1 MFGGLVVAKGAP
13 EVILHD
19 VPGTL
24 VELTIAAQIDALVR
38 LEKRFTQVEAV
49 GSKIKVFVPD
59 VTSQAAGAQ
68 IQELLTGIKIEQIQL
83 EEPGLEDAFIA
94 LLHRHH
100 LAGKE
105 EDSPAE
111 KVWRDSDPP
120 QGDGIAIVA
129 RELICDFDHFR
140 AVDRVSFE
148 VRQGEIFGLLAA
160 NGAGKTTVI
169 KMLTGIRPPTGGAGT
184 VAGADMRRASQSV
197 KERIGYVSQAFSL
210 YQDMTVQENL
220 RLFARIYGVPGRQ
233 ISERIDRVVQLAGL
247 GPVCTQ
253 LAGKLPMGIR
263 QRLALACALV
273 HGPLVLFLDEP
284 TSGVDPIGRRRFWKI
299 LVHLARVELVAILL
313 TTHYM
318 SEAEH
323 CDHLALMHAGK
334 VIADDTPAALKTA
347 LGQEAGQVLDLAA
360 EPVLSALEALEQAG
374 ISILNIL
381 ILWLM
386 VIWLF
391 GAPFKGDPL
400 FFFLASTIYVTCT
413 TGIGLLVSLL
423 VRTQVAAMMMTVV
436 VTVVPSV
443 LYSGL
448 LVPIASMDPAGQFE
462 AHLFPAMYY
471 TDIILGSFLKGVG
484 MEQLWGK
491 VLALL
496 IYAIVLWTAS
506 FLMFH
511 KRPKS

>member
-1 MFGGLVVAKGAP
+1 
-13 EVILHD
+13 
-19 VPGTL
+19 
-24 VELTIAAQIDALVR
+24 
-38 LEKRFTQVEAV
+38 
-49 GSKIKVFVPD
+49 
-59 VTSQAAGAQ
+59 
-68 IQELLTGIKIEQIQL
+68 
-83 EEPGLEDAFIA
+83 
-94 LLHRHH
+94 
-100 LAGKE
+100 
-105 EDSPAE
+105 
-111 KVWRDSDPP
+111 
-120 QGDGIAIVA
+120 
-129 RELICDFDHFR
+129 
-140 AVDRVSFE
+140 
-148 VRQGEIFGLLAA
+148 
-160 NGAGKTTVI
+160 
-169 KMLTGIRPPTGGAGT
+169 
-184 VAGADMRRASQSV
+184 
-197 KERIGYVSQAFSL
+197 
-210 YQDMTVQENL
+210 
-220 RLFARIYGVPGRQ
+220 
-233 ISERIDRVVQLAGL
+233 
-247 GPVCTQ
+247 
-253 LAGKLPMGIR
+253 MGIR